1 MYPQVVVKQFTC
13 SHQLPKIPRVD
24 SQTGFGPSRTR
35 DIDET
40 VTEKLTCNT
49 KKDKFKLNYC
59 TAGILAGVWP
69 CGTVTMV
76 GELFGSESLSQVY
89 GFLFSYMHQ
98 NEDSV
103 RAMANI
109 QLSQQCSSWLY

>member
-1 MYPQVVVKQFTC
+1 MQANIIST
-13 SHQLPKIPRVD
+13 LKI
-24 SQTGFGPSRTR
+24 
-35 DIDET
+35 
-40 VTEKLTCNT
+40 KLHIS
-49 KKDKFKLNYC
+49 
-59 TAGILAGVWP
+59 AGILAGVWP

-103 RAMANI
+103 SKCMSY
-109 QLSQQCSSWLY
+109 LHG